1 MNKHKNYHMYGIL
14 AIVIFILL
22 IISLS
27 LYIGRRTT
35 GNSST
40 HAAPPVSPPVKDII
54 KDTGDDEEVSA
65 YLEEQD
71 VVISDMLKNMRV
83 KPSGS
88 AELDFLVSIIPHS
101 EASVE
106 LSKNYLLFGGSNKE
120 LKSLANEIIE
130 EQTEEIEDMRKLIR
144 TIQQSGITDKEK
156 ENGYLNLYNKMIS
169 SHQHITEETE
179 ASSNVEKAYI
189 EGMVIHHQM
198 AADMAKAILRYSSHH
213 EIKDIAEDILE
224 MQMEEISQMEEIFNN
239 M

>member
-14 AIVIFILL
+14 AIIILILL
-22 IISLS
+22 IIFLS

-35 GNSST
+35 GNSSIQ
-40 HAAPPVSPPVKDII
+40 AAPPVSSPVKDII

-88 AELDFLVSIIPHS
+88 AELDFLISLIPHS

-144 TIQQSGITDKEK
+144 TIQKSGFTDKEK
-156 ENGYLNLYNKMIS
+156 ENGYLKLYNKMIS

-198 AADMAKAILRYSSHH
+198 ASDMAKAILKYSSHH

-224 MQMEEISQMEEIFNN
+224 MQMEEISQMEEIFND